1 MSRSACLLTAALLL
15 AAGNAA
21 HAQQSNAVTAD
32 AGTATPQ
39 ITNSPAPLPASGAT
53 PPVAPDP
60 ATAPEPATQP
70 PTPAVTGAD
79 SLIPPS
85 QGAPTPGPESMART
99 AAPSA
104 PSRDSKSGPVGT
116 KTPSDQ
122 PVSKTMIQ
130 AIAVQ
135 PPPEDSPFFIERQE
149 ARDAAAK
156 AGREGYGMYVPKP
169 PKPPAQQQI
178 KQFFS
183 GLFGHGKK
191 GEPGA
196 PAPLKLTVD
205 PSDFSLSQTPEL
217 DVSLK
222 VTATG
227 KHELEFLFPDNQRI
241 EIDLKDGGGN
251 VLSHWSEDRAFDKR
265 LGFTEINPSEFV
277 VFAERLPTGKMKAGQ
292 SYTVEVSLANQQG
305 YSTSATVTPRP

>member
-1 MSRSACLLTAALLL
+1 MSRSACLLITALLL

-21 HAQQSNAVTAD
+21 NAQQSNTGTAD
-32 AGTATPQ
+32 EGASQ
-39 ITNSPAPLPASGAT
+39 ITNTPAPLPDSAAT

-60 ATAPEPATQP
+60 AAAPEPGNQP
-70 PTPAVTGAD
+70 APPAVTGAD

-85 QGAPTPGPESMART
+85 QGAPTPGPESLART
-99 AAPSA
+99 AAPSSASQA
-104 PSRDSKSGPVGT
+104 PKSSTVRT
-116 KTPSDQ
+116 KPPSDQ
-122 PVSKTMIQ
+122 PVSKSMIQ

-191 GEPGA
+191 WASEG

-222 VTATG
+222 VTAAG

-241 EIDLKDGGGN
+241 EIDVKDEGGA
-251 VLSHWSEDRAFDKR
+251 VISHWSEDRAFDKR

-277 VFAERLPTGKMKAGQ
+277 VFAERVSTGKMKAGQ

-305 YSTSATVTPRP
+305 YSASATVTPKP